1 MILYNIIL
9 VRVALYLKKNKQEKQ
24 QTLNKVQ
31 PSSPL
36 QKKKEKYKQSNK
48 NKIFGID
55 MVIFRFT
62 FFVHSF
68 YYHSLMDTNKKNYLE
83 LSSAFTKFY

>member
-36 QKKKEKYKQSNK
+36 QKKKERK
-48 NKIFGID
+48 N
-55 MVIFRFT
+55 
-62 FFVHSF
+62 
-68 YYHSLMDTNKKNYLE
+68 TNNQTKTK
-83 LSSAFTKFY
+83 SSYWTYIQHFL